1 MKHNTNRSSS
11 SELQPLPKSDAKDD
25 LKSLPMSELQ
35 AKLGASPE
43 GLSQAEAQKRLAQYG
58 PNEIEEKKTNAFL
71 KFLTYFWGPIPWM
84 IEAKVMRLFIFN
96 HSTRCISAPRP
107 PSKTKT
113 ERRSKSQKVRRRLF
127 WHYRPMPDK

>member
-43 GLSQAEAQKRLAQYG
+43 GLSQAEAKNGLL
-58 PNEIEEKKTNAFL
+58 NMDL
-71 KFLTYFWGPIPWM
+71 
-84 IEAKVMRLFIFN
+84 MRLK
-96 HSTRCISAPRP
+96 RKKRV
-107 PSKTKT
+107 PS
-113 ERRSKSQKVRRRLF
+113 
-127 WHYRPMPDK
+127 